1 MRDLEGELN
10 GGEDLDLS
18 DDLGEEELAEPF
30 DDELTD
36 EELDLEL
43 DEDLAALDGEDVSFE
58 DDERLY

>member
-18 DDLGEEELAEPF
+18 EDLGEELAEPF

>member
-1 MRDLEGELN
+1 MRDLEDELN
-10 GGEDLDLS
+10 GEDLDLS
-18 DDLGEEELAEPF
+18 DDMDGDLAEPL

-58 DDERLY
+58 DDDRLY